1 MERRAA
7 GQAGYAA
14 YMRDLLKS
22 SDRRGQ
28 GLVSMERD
36 GGVVEGEK
44 KKKPLLSASF
54 LRTVSARFAPP
65 RHAVWRAGTRV
76 AVHLRNVGLPVLT
89 WWRRLV
95 FFPELLAIWRQ

>member
-36 GGVVEGEK
+36 GGVGEGEK
-44 KKKPLLSASF
+44 KKSPCSVPHFFEPCQRDLHPL
-54 LRTVSARFAPP
+54 VMQCGAPA
-65 RHAVWRAGTRV
+65 HVWQFTS
-76 AVHLRNVGLPVLT
+76 
-89 WWRRLV
+89 
-95 FFPELLAIWRQ
+95 EMLAFQS